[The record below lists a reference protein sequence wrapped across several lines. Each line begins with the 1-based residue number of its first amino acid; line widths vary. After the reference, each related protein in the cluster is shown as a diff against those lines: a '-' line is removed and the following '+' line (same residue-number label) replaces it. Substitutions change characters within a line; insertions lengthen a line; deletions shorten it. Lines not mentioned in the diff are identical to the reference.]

1 MLFGSKQSYKTS
13 VNKQLAAFKA
23 AGVTRFK
30 TQLVFGATPSD
41 APREPKYKA
50 THKPK
55 ILDATGVMNNL
66 GYWAARNLEG
76 FNVFIAPAAHED
88 GSYAPLVFVDD
99 IFQQHFSQLEANQ
112 LKPFILIRSSP
123 KKWQGWIQLNEPYL
137 TAEDIVRVQ
146 RYLVAQY
153 GFDAGAIGAEQNGRL
168 AGYRNCKADY
178 QETRVWCLLEKADAS
193 IVARSSLLAEARE
206 FEKQSKS
213 SLSKTVELEA
223 VEDGR
228 DTSTADLASI
238 YATVRSSRSFPS
250 ESELD
255 WHFCLH
261 AYRKGWNPADVVQSM
276 LELSGNLADR
286 KRDKALAQ
294 SYAERTA
301 YKAWNEFQKNNRQ
314 R

>member
-99 IFQQHFSQLEANQ
+99 ILLDMFPKIHADKISPMVSI
-112 LKPFILIRSSP
+112 KSSP
-123 KKWQGWIQLNEPYL
+123 HKWQGWIQLNEPHL

-168 AGYRNCKADY
+168 AGYRNCKTDY
-178 QETRVWCLLEKADAS
+178 QDSRVWCLLEKADAS
-193 IVARSSLLAEARE
+193 IVARSSLLAEARD

-213 SLSKTVELEA
+213 SLSKAVELEA

-228 DTSTADLASI
+228 ECSNLDLASI

-261 AYRKGWNPADVVQSM
+261 AYRKGWNPADVVQSI
-276 LELSGNLADR
+276 LELSGNIADR
-286 KRDKALAQ
+286 KRDETLAQ

-301 YKAWNEFQKNNRQ
+301 YKAWNEFQKNNRHS
-314 R
+314 

>member
-13 VNKQLAAFKA
+13 ANKQLAAFKA

-41 APREPKYKA
+41 APREPKYTA

-99 IFQQHFSQLEANQ
+99 ILLDMFPKIHADKISPMVSI
-112 LKPFILIRSSP
+112 KSSP
-123 KKWQGWIQLNEPYL
+123 QKWQGWIQLNEPYL

-146 RYLVAQY
+146 RYLVAKY

-178 QETRVWCLLEKADAS
+178 GDSRVWCLLEKADAS
-193 IVARSSLLAEARE
+193 IVTRSSLLAEAQE
-206 FEKQSKS
+206 FERQSKPS
-213 SLSKTVELEA
+213 GSKSVELET

-250 ESELD
+250 DSELD
-255 WHFCLH
+255 
-261 AYRKGWNPADVVQSM
+261 
-276 LELSGNLADR
+276 
-286 KRDKALAQ
+286 
-294 SYAERTA
+294 
-301 YKAWNEFQKNNRQ
+301 
-314 R
+314 

>member
-13 VNKQLAAFKA
+13 VSKQLAAFQD

-123 KKWQGWIQLNEPYL
+123 QKWQGWIQLNEPYL

-168 AGYRNCKADY
+168 AGYRNCKTDY
-178 QETRVWCLLEKADAS
+178 RDSRVWCLLEKADAS
-193 IVARSSLLAEARE
+193 IVARSSLLAEAQE
-206 FEKQSKS
+206 FEMQSKPS
-213 SLSKTVELEA
+213 DSKSVEYKTVE
-223 VEDGR
+223 GSR
-228 DTSTADLASI
+228 DTSTSDLASL

-250 ESELD
+250 DSELD
-255 WHFCLH
+255 WHFCLN
-261 AYRKGWNPADVVQSM
+261 AYRKGWNPADVVQSI
-276 LELSGNLADR
+276 LELSGNIADR
-286 KRDKALAQ
+286 KRDETLAQ

-301 YKAWNEFQKNNRQ
+301 YKAWNEFQKNNRHS
-314 R
+314 

>member
-193 IVARSSLLAEARE
+193 IVGRASLLAEARD
-206 FEKQSKS
+206 FERQSKPS
-213 SLSKTVELEA
+213 DSKSVEYETVK
-223 VEDGR
+223 DGR
-228 DTSTADLASI
+228 DTSSTDLASL

-250 ESELD
+250 DSELD
-255 WHFCLH
+255 WHFCLQ
-261 AYRKGWNPADVVQSM
+261 AYRKGWNPADVVQSI
-276 LELSGNLADR
+276 LELSGNLTER
-286 KRDKALAQ
+286 KRDETLAQ

-301 YKAWNEFQKNNRQ
+301 QKAWNEFQKNNRSS
-314 R
+314 

>member
-1 MLFGSKQSYKTS
+1 MLFGSKQPYKTS
-13 VNKQLAAFKA
+13 ARTQLAAFKA

-41 APREPKYKA
+41 APRTPKYTA

-55 ILDATGVMNNL
+55 ILDAAGVMNNL

-168 AGYRNCKADY
+168 AGYRNSKADY
-178 QETRVWCLLEKADAS
+178 QDDRVWCSLEKADAS
-193 IVARSSLLAEARE
+193 IVARSSLLAEAQE
-206 FEKQSKS
+206 FEMQSKPS
-213 SLSKTVELEA
+213 DSKSVEYKTVE
-223 VEDGR
+223 GSR
-228 DTSTADLASI
+228 DTSTSDLASL

-250 ESELD
+250 DSELD
-255 WHFCLH
+255 WHFCLN
-261 AYRKGWNPADVVQSM
+261 AYRKGWNPADVVQSI
-276 LELSGNLADR
+276 LELSGNIADR
-286 KRDKALAQ
+286 KRDETLAQ

-314 R
+314 S